1 MYNNN
6 MLNGKKIVAF
16 ICECNPFHEGHKRL
30 IKSALKE
37 GDIVIAIMSGDFV
50 QRGEVAIYDKYKRC
64 KELLKNG
71 VSLVIE
77 LPIEYSLSSAKYF
90 ATYSVAVLNELG
102 FVDKLIFGS
111 KINDIEKLSK
121 LSDINLDLENS
132 NAKPYAKLNAFN
144 TNSSNDHEIT
154 NDIDKVNIILKY
166 LKEGYSYSYALS
178 KVLGKKLS
186 SNDILAV
193 EYISAIKRL
202 NSKITP
208 ICIKRNNDIPT
219 ASELRKNI
227 DAKIT
232 NDNFSSI
239 LNYKLQLAKNSLY
252 DLSNTYLM
260 TNDLYNAI
268 LKTADK
274 NLSFT
279 KRAKLL
285 KTKNRTLASIKRVLL
300 NIVIDINK
308 NNIGILKNNANKNVS
323 LDINTYIYTNSD
335 MDMDRDININKK
347 TDSKIKIDYIRI
359 LGLKKEFTNYFKHI
373 KIPYL
378 LSYNNTAYKSF
389 VKNFPKSNAIKL
401 NKNGEYKL
409 SPSIILNVFASDLYN
424 LFSNS
429 KNTEATT
436 KTLIF

>member
-1 MYNNN
+1 MINN
-6 MLNGKKIVAF
+6 KKIVAF

-30 IKSALKE
+30 INSAKKE
-37 GDIVIAIMSGDFV
+37 GDIVIAIMSGNYV
-50 QRGEVAIYDKYKRC
+50 QRGEVAVYDKYKRC

-77 LPIEYSLSSAKYF
+77 LPVEYSLSSAKYF
-90 ATYSVAVLNELG
+90 SLYSVAILNKLG

-111 KINDIEKLSK
+111 KIH
-121 LSDINLDLENS
+121 DIN
-132 NAKPYAKLNAFN
+132 KLTELAVKKG
-144 TNSSNDHEIT
+144 TGLHIYDT
-154 NDIDKVNIILKY
+154 NDTNIIHKY
-166 LKEGYSYSYALS
+166 LKEGFSYSYAMS
-178 KVLGKKLS
+178 KFLGKNLS

-193 EYISAIKRL
+193 EYISAI
-202 NSKITP
+202 NSLKSNIIP

-219 ASELRKNI
+219 ASELRKKI

-232 NDNFSSI
+232 NDDLSSI
-239 LNYKLQLAKNSLY
+239 LNYKLQLAKNGLY

-268 LKTADK
+268 LETTDK

-279 KRAKLL
+279 KRAKIL

-300 NIVIDINK
+300 NIVLGINK
-308 NNIGILKNNANKNVS
+308 SNVNISNSN
-323 LDINTYIYTNSD
+323 INLNTN
-335 MDMDRDININKK
+335 INIITKKIIDNKTNEK
-347 TDSKIKIDYIRI
+347 LKINYIRI
-359 LGLKKEFTNYFKHI
+359 LGLRKDFADNLKQI

-389 VKNFPKSNAIKL
+389 IKNFPKSNAIKL

-409 SPSIILNVFASDLYN
+409 SPSIIFNIFASDLYN
-424 LFSNS
+424 LISNS
-429 KNTEATT
+429 KTTEATT
-436 KTLIF
+436 KVLFI

>member
-1 MYNNN
+1 
-6 MLNGKKIVAF
+6 MLNGQKIVAF

-30 IKSALKE
+30 IKCALKE
-37 GDIVIAIMSGDFV
+37 GNIVIAIMSGNLV

-77 LPIEYSLSSAKYF
+77 IPVEYSLSSAKYF
-90 ATYSVAVLNELG
+90 ATYSIAVLNKLR

-111 KINDIEKLSK
+111 NINDIDKLSEFANT
-121 LSDINLDLENS
+121 NLNFENS
-132 NAKPYAKLNAFN
+132 KIKQYTKQNALN
-144 TNSSNDHEIT
+144 TNKSNNQVIT
-154 NDIDKVNIILKY
+154 NDIDKVNIIRKY
-166 LKEGYSYSYALS
+166 LKEGFSYSYAMS
-178 KVLGKKLS
+178 KFLGKNLS
-186 SNDILAV
+186 PNDILAV

-202 NSKITP
+202 KSKITP

-219 ASELRKNI
+219 ASELRKII
-227 DAKIT
+227 DVKIT
-232 NDNFSSI
+232 NDDFSSI
-239 LNYKLQLAKNSLY
+239 LNYKLQLAKHGLY

-274 NLSFT
+274 NLTFT
-279 KRAKLL
+279 KRAKIL

-300 NIVIDINK
+300 NIVLGINK
-308 NNIGILKNNANKNVS
+308 SIVNIS
-323 LDINTYIYTNSD
+323 NS
-335 MDMDRDININKK
+335 NINLNSNINVITKMIEDNK
-347 TDSKIKIDYIRI
+347 TNTKLKLNYIKV
-359 LGLKKEFTNYFKHI
+359 LGLRKNFADMLKHI

-401 NKNGEYKL
+401 NKNGEFKL
-409 SPSIILNVFASDLYN
+409 SPSIILNIFASDLYN

-436 KTLIF
+436 KTLIL

>member
-30 IKSALKE
+30 IKGALKE

-71 VSLVIE
+71 ISLVIE

-90 ATYSVAVLNELG
+90 ATYSVAVLNKLG

-111 KINDIEKLSK
+111 KINDIDKLSEFA
-121 LSDINLDLENS
+121 SINLNIENS
-132 NAKPYAKLNAFN
+132 KTKLYARLNFFN
-144 TNSSNDHEIT
+144 TDKSSNQAIT
-154 NDIDKVNIILKY
+154 NDIDKVNIIRKY
-166 LKEGYSYSYALS
+166 LKDGYSYSYALS
-178 KVLGKKLS
+178 KVLGKNLS
-186 SNDILAV
+186 PNDILAV
-193 EYISAIKRL
+193 EYISAIKKL
-202 NSKITP
+202 MSKITP

-219 ASELRKNI
+219 ASELRKKI

-232 NDNFSSI
+232 NDDFSSI
-239 LNYKLQLAKNSLY
+239 LNYKLQLAKNGLY

-260 TNDLYNAI
+260 TNDFLNAI

-274 NLSFT
+274 DLTFT

-300 NIVIDINK
+300 NIVLGVNK
-308 NNIGILKNNANKNVS
+308 SIVNISNSNTKLKVN
-323 LDINTYIYTNSD
+323 
-335 MDMDRDININKK
+335 
-347 TDSKIKIDYIRI
+347 YIRI
-359 LGLKKEFTNYFKHI
+359 LGLRKNFADSLKHI
-373 KIPYL
+373 KTPYL
-378 LSYNNTAYKSF
+378 LSYNYTSYKSF
-389 VKNFPKSNAIKL
+389 IKNFPKSNAIKL
-401 NKNGEYKL
+401 NKNGEFKL

-424 LFSNS
+424 LFSKN

-436 KTLIF
+436 KALIL